1 MTNGLFKV
9 TGDLEINCK
18 LVTYMYMYMYV
29 VQFKDDL
36 LILRAMLAIFET
48 NLARDQIGVLSC
60 REYLYL

>member
-1 MTNGLFKV
+1 
-9 TGDLEINCK
+9 
-18 LVTYMYMYMYV
+18 MYMYMYV
-29 VQFKDDL
+29 AQFKDDL